1 MGILFTLV
9 VQNVVLDRGDQ
20 ARMAEITRCIED
32 ALSEH
37 LDLVELA
44 PEALTA
50 SLRPHSHR
58 EAFRAE
64 CEASYPSG
72 GQAEAAAARL
82 RPPSGLAQAVADRA
96 RQGLAPQRPA
106 APPVAVSAPLQ
117 LRVVPTGLVERLYSD
132 REGREQRREELVRKE
147 VDKFQQKPSFMNDIS
162 RSLAKDVWSRDKLYM
177 QSDAEKPQVQSPSSR
192 SAYGPLPSDRKPFTT
207 ATPAE
212 GKVLPRGG
220 GRAQDGFGPAP
231 LLNAPPGKSV
241 RKSDGAAAKA
251 GRSSEEQAKA
261 LEEFFERQDKLL
273 EKQRAQR
280 PDQEPVPR
288 ETRRFDTSPRPTR
301 STPVLEQARGFGPL
315 QLLSFRPDDSS
326 QPLSPLGTKSAELLR
341 EMGQDGKNFLARQE
355 RSIARHH
362 DIHRPNKPEPPEAP
376 DPECTW
382 APKIITRAPR
392 GGSDK
397 AGTPQ
402 PPGQPL
408 RQPGADGE
416 DDPLREPGADGGRGP
431 PRQPGAEGRQPGAEG
446 RAAHAGGLALSGARA
461 VPSES
466 DWDARASQAV
476 LEFPD
481 NGAER
486 TSCGQGPPAKSLAE
500 LLSTGSQYSQHA
512 LRLASMESR
521 YAVEERRAGAPQ
533 GAVRRAVRGR
543 PELCGERPRV
553 APLAALR
560 GRPDVAAAVRG
571 ARGPGRGGGAR
582 AARGRGTAPAGRAS
596 ADPDQGVGRSD
607 LGAARAG
614 SHAAEGGWSWRG
626 PAAAGLGKPLCH
638 ANPGVG
644 GVGGNVL
651 GERGSHG
658 SVACAP
664 AECIAGRRGTPG
676 HAAQVGRGRPA
687 HGRGAG

>member
-1 MGILFTLV
+1 ADWTKRTVGSLGILFTLV

-397 AGTPQ
+397 GSRSVSPAPTARTTRSVSPAPTAGAARPASPARRAASPARRAARPTPAAWRSAGRARC
-402 PPGQPL
+402 PPSPTGTRGPRRPCWSSPTTGRSAPAAAKGRPRRAWPSCCPRGPSIPSTRSASPAWKAATRWRRGAL
-408 RQPGADGE
+408 ALHKVLYDARFEDVLSFAGSGPASPRSPPSADGQMS
-416 DDPLREPGADGGRGP
+416 LRLSEALSGASALAAL
-431 PRQPGAEGRQPGAEG
+431 PRQPGRRWSRRQRPG
-446 RAAHAGGLALSGARA
+446 RARLPRQRRLRTSGVHCRPPRHARARRPGRPRSSGA
-461 VPSES
+461 
-466 DWDARASQAV
+466 WAR
-476 LEFPD
+476 
-481 NGAER
+481 
-486 TSCGQGPPAKSLAE
+486 
-500 LLSTGSQYSQHA
+500 
-512 LRLASMESR
+512 SR
-521 YAVEERRAGAPQ
+521 R
-533 GAVRRAVRGR
+533 
-543 PELCGERPRV
+543 
-553 APLAALR
+553 
-560 GRPDVAAAVRG
+560 
-571 ARGPGRGGGAR
+571 
-582 AARGRGTAPAGRAS
+582 
-596 ADPDQGVGRSD
+596 
-607 LGAARAG
+607 
-614 SHAAEGGWSWRG
+614 
-626 PAAAGLGKPLCH
+626 
-638 ANPGVG
+638 
-644 GVGGNVL
+644 
-651 GERGSHG
+651 
-658 SVACAP
+658 
-664 AECIAGRRGTPG
+664 
-676 HAAQVGRGRPA
+676 
-687 HGRGAG
+687 

>member
-533 GAVRRAVRGR
+533 GGR
-543 PELCGERPRV
+543 PPSAGPSAACSVLYDARFEDVLSFAGSGPASPRSPPSADGQMSLRLSELARARRRGPRQAALPRQPGRRWSRRQRPGRARLPRQRRLRTSGVHCRPPRHARARRPGRPRSS
-553 APLAALR
+553 
-560 GRPDVAAAVRG
+560 G
-571 ARGPGRGGGAR
+571 AWAR
-582 AARGRGTAPAGRAS
+582 S
-596 ADPDQGVGRSD
+596 
-607 LGAARAG
+607 
-614 SHAAEGGWSWRG
+614 
-626 PAAAGLGKPLCH
+626 
-638 ANPGVG
+638 
-644 GVGGNVL
+644 
-651 GERGSHG
+651 
-658 SVACAP
+658 
-664 AECIAGRRGTPG
+664 RR
-676 HAAQVGRGRPA
+676 
-687 HGRGAG
+687 